1 MPENQTAEAN
11 DSGRTSGLSVPT
23 GYRILKAS
31 KEYELRRKCPY
42 CGGALRM
49 TINGCELDEATGWIA
64 TDLDI
69 NCDTEP
75 DIVGPEW
82 DGWWADHSHD
92 FCHAWHDLHATLVAT
107 LKWTHRVSHDNISA
121 QTRSGESPSA

>member
-23 GYRILKAS
+23 GYRLLSAS
-31 KEYELRRKCPY
+31 KEYKLTRKCPY
-42 CGGALRM
+42 CGGPLRM
-49 TINGCELDEATGWIA
+49 SINGCELDEATGWIA

-75 DIVGPEW
+75 DIDGPEW
-82 DGWWADHSHD
+82 EGWWADHSHD

-107 LKWTHRVSHDNISA
+107 LKWTHRVSHDNTNA
-121 QTRSGESPSA
+121 DQAATK